1 MQRPTAH
8 LWARVSW
15 SACRSDVV
23 QVVVHASTVA
33 FVQAGTPYA
42 VVLAGP
48 SGSGKS
54 SLALELM
61 ALGAQLV
68 SDDQT
73 VLRVESVGLFAT
85 APDAIRGLVEWRGVG
100 LLPAPAL
107 ECAQVVAWMEM
118 GSTPP
123 HRLPEPAWKTVLGVR
138 LPCLH
143 KPDSGPIAAGLRQY
157 IMGQAW
163 MTHGEGRI

>member
-1 MQRPTAH
+1 MAQA
-8 LWARVSW
+8 
-15 SACRSDVV
+15 
-23 QVVVHASTVA
+23 VVHASTVA
-33 FVQAGTPYA
+33 FVQAGLPLA
-42 VVLAGP
+42 VVLSGP

-73 VLRVESVGLFAT
+73 VLRVEAGGLIAT

-107 ECAQVVAWMEM
+107 DRAQVVAWMEM
-118 GSTPP
+118 DAAPP
-123 HRLPEPAWKTVLGVR
+123 SRLPEPAWTTVLGVR

-163 MTHGEGRI
+163 MTHGAGWI